1 MTKHRPQSKTSS
13 LSHLS
18 MNFPTLF
25 QTKPN
30 YLQTNVWKRGSNQF
44 IQQTKK
50 TKQNEKPKQK
60 RKTRR
65 SKNNTTVHE
74 TIKMKCL
81 EETWDFYWWRR
92 GCLGHPQALTLVL
105 LGYFL
110 GWHAWHPQAWA
121 LVHPSSHYSFLP
133 YTWNFSFIQNFTQ
146 SLLATL
152 VHSR

>member
-13 LSHLS
+13 LYHLS

-44 IQQTKK
+44 IQK
-50 TKQNEKPKQK
+50 TKQTKANKKPKRK
-60 RKTRR
+60 RKRRR

-74 TIKMKCL
+74 TIKMKRL

>member
-1 MTKHRPQSKTSS
+1 MIKHRPQSKTSS
-13 LSHLS
+13 FYHIS

-44 IQQTKK
+44 IQK
-50 TKQNEKPKQK
+50 TKQTKSKEKPKRK
-60 RKTRR
+60 RKRRR
-65 SKNNTTVHE
+65 SKNNTIVHE

>member
-13 LSHLS
+13 FYHIS

-30 YLQTNVWKRGSNQF
+30 YLKTNVWKRGSNQF
-44 IQQTKK
+44 IKK
-50 TKQNEKPKQK
+50 TKQTKANEKPKRK
-60 RKTRR
+60 RKRRR

-74 TIKMKCL
+74 TIKMKRL